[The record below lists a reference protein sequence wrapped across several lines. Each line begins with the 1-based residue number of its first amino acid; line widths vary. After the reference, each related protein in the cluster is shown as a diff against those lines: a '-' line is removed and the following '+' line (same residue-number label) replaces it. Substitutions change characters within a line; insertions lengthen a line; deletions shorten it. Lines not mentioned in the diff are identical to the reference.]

1 MDRGSQTGLADDYKP
16 VAADFALLRKA
27 MPAFVRL
34 QAEGKLQAAVEEEF
48 VGGQMLYCDNYD
60 ILVRFRPP
68 VRSSGQPLAPSGPP
82 EPSGRVFVGQLGPD
96 EFLIGGFDCAL
107 DFKPALVSGLTAA
120 QALSMEEG
128 EFVGGE
134 WKRTEIR
141 NGDMSSAGLVFRTEG
156 ALVRIK
162 LMRY

>member
-1 MDRGSQTGLADDYKP
+1 
-16 VAADFALLRKA
+16 
-27 MPAFVRL
+27 
-34 QAEGKLQAAVEEEF
+34 
-48 VGGQMLYCDNYD
+48 MLYFDNYD

-107 DFKPALVSGLTAA
+107 DFKPALGSGLAAA

-128 EFVGGE
+128 EYVGSE

>member
-107 DFKPALVSGLTAA
+107 DFKPTLGSGLTGA

-128 EFVGGE
+128 EFAGGE
-134 WKRTEIR
+134 WKRTGIR
-141 NGDMSSAGLVFRTEG
+141 IGDMSSAGLVFRTDG